1 MSNLTHNSLFI
12 IIGLTITCMIIFWWL
27 LGQSTTVVDLI
38 KNPNDHTIFEP
49 FIVSFNIIC
58 IIISAST
65 ILLLLNVMLWTNKK
79 LYIMDILTLLI
90 ICLLA
95 GFAVAL
101 CSLLCYFIIELA
113 IYNPNFRYIVCS
125 LFITSVG
132 IGILIIA
139 VKKLTN
145 IP

>member
-1 MSNLTHNSLFI
+1 
-12 IIGLTITCMIIFWWL
+12 
-27 LGQSTTVVDLI
+27 
-38 KNPNDHTIFEP
+38 
-49 FIVSFNIIC
+49 
-58 IIISAST
+58 
-65 ILLLLNVMLWTNKK
+65 
-79 LYIMDILTLLI
+79 MDILTLLI
-90 ICLLA
+90 IYLLA

-125 LFITSVG
+125 LFITSIG